1 MGGKFKF
8 SAQDRDLEYLCWRS
22 KNLPVPFDLVTFYD
36 VIFDGF
42 MKNCYIQ
49 KFINQLDLLK
59 IEITRHES
67 TSIVDRKPLIKFSNS
82 LLFYILNRENKHMDI
97 FASRAILIIGLRT

>member
-1 MGGKFKF
+1 M
-8 SAQDRDLEYLCWRS
+8 
-22 KNLPVPFDLVTFYD
+22 
-36 VIFDGF
+36 IFDGF
-42 MKNCYIQ
+42 MINCFRQ
-49 KFINQLDLLK
+49 KFIIQLDVLK
-59 IEITRHES
+59 IEITGHEN